1 MMSDTISLPKGTTI
15 PNHIAMI
22 LDGNR
27 RWARARG
34 LKPWQGHLY
43 GFKALEKLAEASRDL
58 GVHTFTV
65 WAFSTENW
73 ERSQKE
79 IDAIMD
85 IFRHALKEKERE
97 FHRDKVALVH
107 LGRKDRL
114 PADIRN
120 ELTRIEADTAKYSQN
135 HIFNIAVDY
144 GGRDEILRAVKKL
157 VNDKVPAD
165 KIDEKTFARYLDTQG
180 QPYPEP
186 DLFIR
191 TSGEQRTSGLL
202 PWQLAYTEFYFEEK
216 HLPDFT
222 PENLRSAI
230 LDFSR
235 RRRRFG
241 GNDAME
247 HFGFDPQLL
256 AKLELKW
263 WRLGKIPEGTK
274 FREYALNHIKE
285 QYGLSKHLAGEAA
298 KLLFEAFSEENDNK
312 LKKATVSLKKFYKLI
327 KDEVK
332 LAFEPEIV
340 ASLEVRMM
348 GEKGESEDTT
358 REFLAEVYRIS
369 LFQAAKA
376 AHLKVLASVER
387 NLAEK
392 GFGEEHWAKAEDYLQ
407 KYYSALKERVA

>member
-1 MMSDTISLPKGTTI
+1 MMSDTISLPKGTTV
-15 PNHIAMI
+15 PDHIAMI

-34 LKPWQGHLY
+34 LKPWQGHYY
-43 GFKALEKLAEASRDL
+43 GYKAINALAHATRRL
-58 GVHTFTV
+58 GIHTFSV
-65 WAFSTENW
+65 YAFSTENW
-73 ERSQKE
+73 ERPQKE
-79 IDAIMD
+79 IDEIMNV
-85 IFRHALKEKERE
+85 FRRALKETEKDFHKER
-97 FHRDKVALVH
+97 VAMVH

-114 PADIRN
+114 PKDIQI
-120 ELTRIEADTAKYSQN
+120 EVARIEAETAKYSAE
-135 HIFNIAVDY
+135 HIFNMCIDY
-144 GGRDEILRAVKKL
+144 GGRDEIVRAAQKI
-157 VNDKVPAD
+157 VNDKIPAD
-165 KIDEKTFARYLDTQG
+165 KIDEKTFEKYLDTYG
-180 QPYPEP
+180 QPFPDP

-202 PWQLAYTEFYFEEK
+202 PWQMAYTEFYFEEK

-222 PENLRSAI
+222 PADLRTAI
-230 LDFSR
+230 LDYSR

-241 GNDAME
+241 AADTVE

-407 KYYSALKERVA
+407 KYYRALKERVA